1 MCRIAGIVRKKS
13 SGLSNDIMAM
23 RDVMHRGGPD
33 SAGIFIDEGAGL
45 ALGHRR
51 LSLID
56 LSDAG
61 AQPMHSEDGALT
73 IIFNGEIYNYESL
86 KDELQVLGYKFKTH
100 SDTEVIIKAYE
111 QWGTDCFSRFKGMFA
126 IAIYDKR
133 KAELILARDQAGIKP
148 LYYYQDK
155 EQLIFASEIRAFKAL
170 NRNWE
175 TNNSWKIYFLTYGY
189 LPEPITT
196 LKRVQPL
203 EKGSLLRF
211 NINTYIAI
219 KETFYKDVFTDEIA
233 TIDEARHIIK
243 ETLTKA
249 VQRHLIADAP
259 IGLFLSGG
267 IDSSLLTLIAKDF
280 KQDDLH
286 TLSIVF
292 NDKNYSEKYYQDIVV
307 NKSGSKHQSF
317 LLDKDIFLDA
327 LPDIFEAMDQPS
339 ADGIN
344 TYFISK
350 FAKAS
355 GLKAVLSGLG
365 ADELLG
371 GYASFR
377 KSSFVNRSRLL
388 PGKIYRLAEAA
399 PKYKYRKLSFL
410 QRKDAI
416 GEYLFN
422 RGYFSRHSTSQ
433 LLDVD
438 ITEID
443 KALEKVIIPSS
454 IDDLNAGN
462 RVSYLES
469 NLYMQSQLLK
479 DTDVMSMW
487 HSIEVRVPFLDIDF
501 IRAVHKINPILKFG
515 NKQGKFLLIDA
526 FKDILPREI
535 WDRSK
540 QGFVFPFRNWIAA
553 DDNLITSKNPVA
565 TANYKNGS
573 LDWSRYWTYIIS
585 DTFKG

>member
-1 MCRIAGIVRKKS
+1 MCRIAGIVSKKPQ
-13 SGLSNDIMAM
+13 GLESNITAM

-33 SAGIFIDEGAGL
+33 SEGIFIDDSAHL
-45 ALGHRR
+45 AFGHRR

-56 LSDAG
+56 LSEGG
-61 AQPMHSEDGALT
+61 AQPMCSDTGD
-73 IIFNGEIYNYESL
+73 IVIVFNGELYNFESL
-86 KDELQVLGYKFKTH
+86 KDELKAHGYSFRTH
-100 SDTEVIIKAYE
+100 SDTEVIIKSYE
-111 QWGTDCFSRFKGMFA
+111 QWGTDCFARFKGMFA
-126 IAIYDKR
+126 IALYDKR
-133 KAELILARDQAGIKP
+133 KAELILARDQSGIKP
-148 LYYYQDK
+148 LYYYHDK
-155 EQLIFASEIRAFKAL
+155 EQLIFASEIRAFKAFDK
-170 NRNWE
+170 NWE
-175 TNNSWKIYFLTYGY
+175 TNNSWKIYFLTYGF

-203 EKGSLLRF
+203 EKGTFLRF
-211 NINTYIAI
+211 NIKTYTAI
-219 KETFYKDVFTDEIA
+219 KETFYTDVYTDSIKSIE
-233 TIDEARHIIK
+233 EARHIIRD
-243 ETLTKA
+243 TLTKA

-280 KQDDLH
+280 KKEDLH
-286 TLSIVF
+286 TLSIIF
-292 NDKNYSEKYYQDIVV
+292 NDKNYSEKYYQDIIVE
-307 NKSGSKHQSF
+307 KSGSKHQSF
-317 LLDKDIFLDA
+317 VLDKDIFLDA
-327 LPDIFEAMDQPS
+327 LPDIFDAMDQPS

-371 GYASFR
+371 GYTSFK
-377 KSSFVNRSRLL
+377 KSSFVNKSKLFPARL
-388 PGKIYRLAEAA
+388 YRIAEMA

-410 QRKDAI
+410 QRKDPV

-422 RGYFSRHSTSQ
+422 RGYFSRQSTSQ

-443 KALEKVIIPSS
+443 KALEKICVPGSVS
-454 IDDLNAGN
+454 DLKDGN

-501 IRAVHKINPILKFG
+501 IKAVHQISPVLKFG
-515 NKQGKFLLIDA
+515 NKQGKYLLIEA

-535 WDRSK
+535 WDRRK
-540 QGFVFPFRNWIAA
+540 QGFVFPFRNWITA
-553 DDNLITSKNPVA
+553 DNSMVTSKNRVA
-565 TANYKNGS
+565 TANYSNGT

-585 DTFKG
+585 DNFKG

>member
-1 MCRIAGIVRKKS
+1 MCRIAGIISKKS
-13 SGLSNDIMAM
+13 QELENSITAM

-33 SAGIFIDEGAGL
+33 SAGIFIDESAHL
-45 ALGHRR
+45 AFGHRR

-61 AQPMHSEDGALT
+61 AQPMHSDSGDVT
-73 IIFNGEIYNYESL
+73 IVFNGEIYNYETL
-86 KDELQVLGYKFKTH
+86 KEELKAHGYSFRTH

-111 QWGTDCFSRFKGMFA
+111 QWGTGCFAKFKGMFA
-126 IAIYDKR
+126 IALYDKR
-133 KAELILARDQAGIKP
+133 KAELILARDQSGIKP

-170 NRNWE
+170 NKNWE
-175 TNNSWKIYFLTYGY
+175 TNSSWKIYFLTYGY
-189 LPEPITT
+189 LPEPVTT

-203 EKGSLLRF
+203 EKGTFLRF
-211 NINTYIAI
+211 NINTYTSV
-219 KETFYKDVFTDEIA
+219 KETFYKDVYTD
-233 TIDEARHIIK
+233 TIQSLDEARNIIK
-243 ETLTKA
+243 ETLIQA

-280 KQDDLH
+280 KKDDLH

-292 NDKNYSEKYYQDIVV
+292 NDKNYSEKYYQDIIVE
-307 NKSGSKHQSF
+307 KSGSEHQSF
-317 LLDKDIFLDA
+317 VLDKDIFLDA

-371 GYASFR
+371 GYTSFK
-377 KSSFVNRSRLL
+377 KSSFVNKSKLL
-388 PGKIYRLAEAA
+388 PARLYSMAEMS

-410 QRKDAI
+410 QRKDPV

-422 RGYFSRHSTSQ
+422 RGYFSRQSTSQ

-443 KALEKVIIPSS
+443 KALEKISVPNS
-454 IDDLNAGN
+454 ISNLNEGN

-501 IRAVHKINPILKFG
+501 IRAVHRISPVLKFG

-535 WDRSK
+535 WDRNK
-540 QGFVFPFRNWIAA
+540 QGFVFPFRNWITA
-553 DDNLITSKNPVA
+553 DNSLITSKNPVA
-565 TANYKNGS
+565 TTNYQNGK

-585 DTFKG
+585 DIFKG